1 MHSVVLGGGIASG
14 KSLAAEMLMQMGATA
29 ADLDY
34 IARDVRNR
42 HDVKLKLAE
51 RFGWQIIDEEG
62 ALDTAKLAEAAFKT
76 PEDTEALNAIVHPGI
91 AQTAADVMRNYGGMP
106 AKGVFIMQVPLLDKS
121 VDLNEMADEVLLIF
135 APAELRLER
144 AIARGMSPE
153 DAKARIEAQASDEE
167 LIAIADTVIEN
178 VGTEDE
184 LWEKLAQWYKER
196 IEAQRS

>member
-14 KSLAAEMLMQMGATA
+14 KSLASELLMEMGATV

-42 HDVKLKLAE
+42 PAMKAKLGE
-51 RFGWQIIDEEG
+51 RFGSQIFDEEG
-62 ALDTAKLAEAAFKT
+62 CLDTKKLAEAAFKT
-76 PEDTEALNAIVHPGI
+76 PEDTEALNAILHPTI
-91 AQTAADVMRNYGGMP
+91 AETAFAVMRNYGEMP

-121 VDLNEMADEVLLIF
+121 VDLNEMADEVLLIS
-135 APAELRLER
+135 APAQLRLER
-144 AIARGMSPE
+144 AIARGMTAE

-167 LIAIADTVIEN
+167 LRAIADTVIEN

-184 LWEKLAQWYKER
+184 LWEKLSQWYR
-196 IEAQRS
+196 DRMEAQIR